1 MSLSIQWIG
10 ENSTGDNMTDM
21 KLRPAPDPE
30 SVVSKL
36 KDTTSLNR
44 RQFLTFGFN
53 AAGGVLAVSLG
64 ALGFA
69 SILMPPSDSVGGD
82 AAVKF
87 WAKGREDEAWYGS
100 LHLQAMTKSVFEAE
114 AKNSN
119 VGMSGA
125 QGVWNGLPVVVIYV
139 PHSEN
144 KNKNVADNVPRFQF
158 MAGYD
163 VGKNYVG
170 HSTEMLLSQPELFD
184 PDNNLI
190 MIFSRCT
197 HLCCIPGWQLI
208 DDPVTKDNWTPGGTD
223 DGGSKLFC
231 ICHSSRFD
239 PTAVEV
245 NANINRSNGQRFEYL
260 GIRRAGGPAP
270 VGLPIIPIIM
280 NGDLIEAS
288 TEQEGWLTHCD

>member
-1 MSLSIQWIG
+1 MD
-10 ENSTGDNMTDM
+10 EM
-21 KLRPAPDPE
+21 KLRPAPDPTGVISDLVE
-30 SVVSKL
+30 K
-36 KDTTSLNR
+36 TTINR
-44 RQFLTFGFN
+44 RQFMRLGFN
-53 AAGGVLAVSLG
+53 TAGGVLAASLG

-69 SILMPPSDSVGGD
+69 SILLPPSGAGGGD

-87 WAKGREDEAWYGS
+87 WAKGREDEAWYGAM
-100 LHLQAMTKSVFEAE
+100 HLQAMSKSVFEKE
-114 AKNSN
+114 AANSN

-139 PHSEN
+139 PHAEN
-144 KNKNVADNVPRFQF
+144 KDKGATDDVPRFQF

-163 VGKNYVG
+163 VTKKYVG
-170 HSTEMLLSQPELFD
+170 HATEMLLEQPELFE
-184 PDNNLI
+184 PDNNLV

-208 DDPVTKDNWTPGGTD
+208 DDPTTKDTWTPGGGD

-239 PTAVEV
+239 PTAIEV
-245 NANINRSNGQRFEYL
+245 NTNVNRSNGQMFDYL

-280 NGDLIEAS
+280 NGDTIEAS
-288 TEQEGWLTHCD
+288 TEYEGWLTYCD